1 MIKQD
6 WKKEEKELYI
16 AKDTPQLID
25 VGPYKY
31 LTIKGVGAPSSPAF
45 QKAVECL
52 FSLSYGLKFAPRKGL
67 VIEGYIDYKV
77 YPLEGL
83 WDISEAA
90 IKRGTWEKSDLV
102 YTLMIRQPD
111 FIFESH
117 VQAIKDKLA
126 LKDVDLNQIN
136 FETIEDGHC
145 LQILHI
151 GSFDEEAASF
161 AKMDDYLNDHGYVRV
176 TKVHKEIY
184 LSDFRK
190 TKPEALKTTLRIFI
204 KKC

>member
-6 WKKEEKELYI
+6 WKKDEKELYI
-16 AKDTPQLID
+16 ARKEPQLID
-25 VGPYKY
+25 VGSFKY
-31 LTIKGVGAPSSPAF
+31 LTIKGYGAPSAPAF

-52 FSLSYGLKFAPRKGL
+52 FSFSYGLKFAPRKGL

-83 WDISEAA
+83 WGINETA
-90 IKRGTWEKSDLV
+90 IQRGTWDKSDLV

-111 FIFESH
+111 FILESH
-117 VQAIKDKLA
+117 FQTIKDKLSQ
-126 LKDVDLNQIN
+126 KDSTLDQVN

-151 GSFDEEAASF
+151 GSFDDEPASF
-161 AKMDDYLNDHGYVRV
+161 TKMDTYLKDHGYTRV

-204 KKC
+204 EKC